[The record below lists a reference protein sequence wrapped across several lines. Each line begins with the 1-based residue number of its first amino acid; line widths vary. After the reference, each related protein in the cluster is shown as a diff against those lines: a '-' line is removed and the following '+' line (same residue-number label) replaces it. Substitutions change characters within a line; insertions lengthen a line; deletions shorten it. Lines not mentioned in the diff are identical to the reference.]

1 MKRITITI
9 DDEKAEFLENMSY
22 QVGIPRSM
30 FTELLIDIIMGN
42 FTIEMIKQH
51 FVNEFNRKKNGS

>member
-9 DDEKAEFLENMSY
+9 DDEKAEFLQDMSF
-22 QVGIPRSM
+22 QLGLPRSM
-30 FTELLIDIIMGN
+30 LLELLIDIIMGN

-51 FVNEFNRKKNGS
+51 YVNEFSRKKNGS